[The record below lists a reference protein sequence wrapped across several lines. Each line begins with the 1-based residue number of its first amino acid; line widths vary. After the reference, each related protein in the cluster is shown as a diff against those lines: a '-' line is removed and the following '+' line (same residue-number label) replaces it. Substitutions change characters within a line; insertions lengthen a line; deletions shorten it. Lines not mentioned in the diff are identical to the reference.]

1 MDYDPRKGRGIY
13 AAEDLHSMG
22 VIDILA
28 EDGEGEQAVS
38 DFIKH
43 NGRRVNGLRAMY
55 ECRRH
60 FNPLSYKEMMDI
72 TEIWVNAALKLS
84 DKDIHIM
91 NRIVRSQIR
100 QNELKADTHSSQ
112 HHANELIA
120 A

>member
-1 MDYDPRKGRGIY
+1 
-13 AAEDLHSMG
+13 
-22 VIDILA
+22 
-28 EDGEGEQAVS
+28 
-38 DFIKH
+38 
-43 NGRRVNGLRAMY
+43 MY

-100 QNELKADTHSSQ
+100 QNEMKADTHNSQ
-112 HHANELIA
+112 QLTTELIA